1 LIKLVNTLR
10 KTYGCKMRDN
20 NKVEFDSI
28 ESAIEEFKAGK
39 ALVVVD
45 DEDRENEGDLVLAG
59 TLINSESMNFMI
71 KNTSGVVCVP
81 MLAEDLDRLNLPPM
95 TAINE
100 DKKSTA
106 FSVSVDAA
114 IGITTGISAE
124 DRCRTIKVLADRNSK
139 STDVSK
145 PGHIFPLRAAQG
157 GVLRRAGH
165 TEAGIDLAKLAGLN
179 PIAVIAELVED
190 DGSIRKYE
198 SSYRFARENNL
209 KFISIAD
216 IILYRRKHEKQIELI
231 STSELPKKFGNFK
244 AFGYKSIIDGIS
256 HIALVA
262 GDIGDGE
269 NVLVR
274 VHSECLTGDVMGSLR
289 CDCGDQLQL
298 AMKTISENGRGI
310 VLYVRGHEGRSIG
323 LLNKIAAYGLQDK
336 GRDTVQAN
344 LELGFPADARD
355 YGTGAQILVD
365 LGVKT
370 MKLLTNNP
378 AKRAGLEGY
387 GLKIV
392 ERVALVA
399 QVNEKNVDYL
409 STKKNKMGHDIPNES
424 LKAKK

>member
-1 LIKLVNTLR
+1 MIKSVNTLR

-71 KNTSGVVCVP
+71 KNTSGVVYVP

-95 TAINE
+95 IAINE

-179 PIAVIAELVED
+179 PIAVIAELVEN

-216 IILYRRKHEKQIELI
+216 IISYRRKHEKQIELI
-231 STSELPKKFGNFK
+231 STSELPTKFGNFK
-244 AFGYKSIIDGIS
+244 AFGYKSNIDGIS

>member
-1 LIKLVNTLR
+1 
-10 KTYGCKMRDN
+10 MRDN

-95 TAINE
+95 IAINE

-216 IILYRRKHEKQIELI
+216 IISYRRKHEKQIELI
-231 STSELPKKFGNFK
+231 STSELPTKFGNFK
-244 AFGYKSIIDGIS
+244 AFGYKSNIDGIS

-409 STKKNKMGHDIPNES
+409 STKKNKMGHDIPDES

>member
-1 LIKLVNTLR
+1 
-10 KTYGCKMRDN
+10 MSDD
-20 NKVEFDSI
+20 NKVKFDSI

-45 DEDRENEGDLVLAG
+45 DEDRENEGDLVFAG
-59 TLINSESMNFMI
+59 TLITTESMNFMI

-179 PIAVIAELVED
+179 PIAVVAELVED

-216 IILYRRKHEKQIELI
+216 IISYRRKHEKQIELV
-231 STSELPKKFGNFK
+231 STSKLPTKFGNFK

-269 NVLVR
+269 DVLVR

>member
-1 LIKLVNTLR
+1 
-10 KTYGCKMRDN
+10 MRDN

-95 TAINE
+95 IAINE

-216 IILYRRKHEKQIELI
+216 IISYRRKHEKQIELI
-231 STSELPKKFGNFK
+231 STSELPTKFGNFK

-409 STKKNKMGHDIPNES
+409 STKKNKMGHDIPDES

>member
-1 LIKLVNTLR
+1 MIKSVNTLR

-124 DRCRTIKVLADRNSK
+124 DRCCTIKVLADRNSK

-231 STSELPKKFGNFK
+231 STSELPTKFGNFK

>member
-1 LIKLVNTLR
+1 
-10 KTYGCKMRDN
+10 MRDN

-95 TAINE
+95 IAINE

-106 FSVSVDAA
+106 FSVSVDSA

-216 IILYRRKHEKQIELI
+216 IISYRRKHEKQIELI
-231 STSELPKKFGNFK
+231 STSELPTKFGNFK

-409 STKKNKMGHDIPNES
+409 STKKNKMGHDIPDES